1 MNNPSREKGSWNH
14 LAELL
19 LSFWDMVKMDSTVKM
34 DIKDVRQAV
43 EKHLK
48 DLDING
54 PVRIASAKFLNGYW
68 DVVVVYSRDIEIDD
82 RKQKAGI
89 IAVLLIDDE
98 TGKVE
103 SFRENPT

>member
-1 MNNPSREKGSWNH
+1 M
-14 LAELL
+14 
-19 LSFWDMVKMDSTVKM
+19 KM

-43 EKHLK
+43 EKRLK
-48 DLDING
+48 YLDING

-68 DVVVVYSRDIEIDD
+68 DVVVVYLRDIEKED

-89 IAVLLIDDE
+89 IVVLLIDDE

-103 SFRENPT
+103 SFKENLTKGCIIAWD

>member
-1 MNNPSREKGSWNH
+1 MNSS
-14 LAELL
+14 L
-19 LSFWDMVKMDSTVKM
+19 KM
-34 DIKDVRQAV
+34 DIKDVRQSV

-48 DLDING
+48 DLDINS

-68 DVVVVYSRDIEIDD
+68 DVVVVYLRDIEKED

-89 IAVLLIDDE
+89 IVVLLIDDE

-103 SFRENPT
+103 SFKENLTKGCIIAWD

>member
-1 MNNPSREKGSWNH
+1 
-14 LAELL
+14 
-19 LSFWDMVKMDSTVKM
+19 MDSTVKM

-48 DLDING
+48 DLGING
-54 PVRIASAKFLNGYW
+54 PVRITSAKFLNGYW
-68 DVVVVYSRDIEIDD
+68 DVVVVYSRDIEVDD

>member
-1 MNNPSREKGSWNH
+1 
-14 LAELL
+14 
-19 LSFWDMVKMDSTVKM
+19 MVKMDSTVKM
-34 DIKDVRQAV
+34 DIKDVKQAV

-48 DLDING
+48 DLEING

-68 DVVVVYSRDIEIDD
+68 DAVVVYSRDIEVDD
-82 RKQKAGI
+82 GKQRIGI
-89 IAVLLIDDE
+89 MAALLIEDE

>member
-1 MNNPSREKGSWNH
+1 M
-14 LAELL
+14 
-19 LSFWDMVKMDSTVKM
+19 KM

-43 EKHLK
+43 EKRLK
-48 DLDING
+48 YLDING

-68 DVVVVYSRDIEIDD
+68 DVVVVYLRDIEKED

-103 SFRENPT
+103 SFKENLTKGCIIAWD